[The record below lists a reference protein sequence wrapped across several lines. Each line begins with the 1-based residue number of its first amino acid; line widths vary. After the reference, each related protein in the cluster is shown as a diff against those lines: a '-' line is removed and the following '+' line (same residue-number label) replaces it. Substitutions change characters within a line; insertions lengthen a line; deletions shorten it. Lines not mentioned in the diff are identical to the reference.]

1 MFEDRCRITDAAA
14 DIAFTAV
21 FERTTGKYG
30 DRGVRYVYIEAG
42 HAAQNVYLQAEP
54 LGLGV
59 CAIGAFYEDEVS
71 ELLVLPEG
79 ETPVDIL
86 LVGAVRGGLVAE
98 D

>member
-1 MFEDRCRITDAAA
+1 M
-14 DIAFTAV
+14 
-21 FERTTGKYG
+21 
-30 DRGVRYVYIEAG
+30 YIEAG

-79 ETPVDIL
+79 ETPVYIL
-86 LVGAVRGGLVAE
+86 SVGVV
-98 D
+98 